1 MQGLKNKKEIGAYG
15 EDIAEKYLKRR
26 FWHILSRNYSAYGG
40 EIDIIGYRFGVLAFF
55 EVKTRSNDLFGR
67 PSDAVDGE
75 KVKRIN
81 TAARDFLRTYK
92 KGNRIPVFFLGK
104 KQRRR
109 ILKQRIDVIE
119 VYLTPNGETEKI
131 NHIKDWENML

>member
-1 MQGLKNKKEIGAYG
+1 M
-15 EDIAEKYLKRR
+15 
-26 FWHILSRNYSAYGG
+26 
-40 EIDIIGYRFGVLAFF
+40 LAFF